1 LSYLRVLPLVAQYTD
16 HELFHRI
23 ARGDETAFGELFR
36 RYDRRI
42 YPFVLKMIRTTAL
55 AEEIT
60 HEIFIKIWQHREKLE
75 AIDNP
80 EAYIFTIAARHTLD
94 QIRRQLNE
102 SRMLQRLSVVRK
114 EAHNDTDETLLL
126 RDRAALIQ
134 QAVDQLSPQQKAV
147 YTLSRQEGMNYEQI
161 GRQLNISPNTVRNH
175 LVKALQ
181 AIRDYM
187 DEKDLLP
194 ALLLAYTWITI
205 KK

>member
-1 LSYLRVLPLVAQYTD
+1 M
-16 HELFHRI
+16 
-23 ARGDETAFGELFR
+23 AFGELFR
-36 RYDRRI
+36 RYDKRI

-60 HEIFIKIWQHREKLE
+60 HEIFIKIWQHRANLDQV
-75 AIDNP
+75 DNP

-102 SRMLQRLSVVRK
+102 SRMLQRLFIVRQ

-147 YTLSRQEGMNYEQI
+147 YMLSRQEGMNYEQI

-175 LVKALQ
+175 LVKALRT
-181 AIRDYM
+181 IRSYM

-194 ALLLAYTWITI
+194 ALLLAYTWIMI

>member
-1 LSYLRVLPLVAQYTD
+1 M
-16 HELFHRI
+16 
-23 ARGDETAFGELFR
+23 AFGELFR

-42 YPFVLKMIRTTAL
+42 YPFVLKMIRITTL

-60 HEIFIKIWQHREKLE
+60 HEIFIKIWQHREKLDE
-75 AIDNP
+75 VDNP
-80 EAYIFTIAARHTLD
+80 EAYIFTIAARRTLD

-102 SRMLQRLSVVRK
+102 SRMLQRLSNFRQ

-147 YTLSRQEGMNYEQI
+147 YILSRHEGMNYDQI

-175 LVKALQ
+175 LVRALQ
-181 AIRDYM
+181 TIRTYM
-187 DEKDLLP
+187 DEQDILP
-194 ALLLAYTWITI
+194 ALMLAYTWIMI

>member
-1 LSYLRVLPLVAQYTD
+1 
-16 HELFHRI
+16 
-23 ARGDETAFGELFR
+23 
-36 RYDRRI
+36 
-42 YPFVLKMIRTTAL
+42 MIRTTSL

-60 HEIFIKIWQHREKLE
+60 HEIFIKIWQHREKLNVV
-75 AIDNP
+75 DNP

-102 SRMLQRLSVVRK
+102 TRMLQRLSHVRQ
-114 EAHNDTDETLLL
+114 EAHNETDETLLL

-134 QAVDQLSPQQKAV
+134 QAVDQLPPQQKAV
-147 YTLSRQEGMNYEQI
+147 YMLSRQEGMNYDQI

-181 AIRDYM
+181 TIRTYM
-187 DEKDLLP
+187 DEQDLLP
-194 ALLLAYTWITI
+194 ALMLAYTWIMI